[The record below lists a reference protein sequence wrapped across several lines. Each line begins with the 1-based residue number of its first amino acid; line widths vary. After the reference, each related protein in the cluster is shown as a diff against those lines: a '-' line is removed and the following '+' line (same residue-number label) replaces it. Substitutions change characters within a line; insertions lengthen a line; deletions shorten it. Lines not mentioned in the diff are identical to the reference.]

1 MKYRMLSLLSIIL
14 VISVKSLEI
23 SAKDYH
29 ELRVM
34 ARAIPPD
41 PYAPQIVPF
50 ILENELDS
58 VVYQLAQAPG
68 IKEMYLGTN
77 DSITSEFLAY
87 EKLKGLAT
95 EKELNALLIHNS
107 PVVKVYAY
115 RALIVNDMNMDC
127 DIESSLF
134 VDTTCL
140 DWYMD
145 EIPTATT
152 VGELIQVPFQE

>member
-14 VISVKSLEI
+14 VISVKSLDI

-34 ARAIPPD
+34 VRAIPPD

-58 VVYQLAQAPG
+58 IVFRLAQAPG

-77 DSITSEFLAY
+77 DSITSEFRAY
-87 EKLKGLAT
+87 EKLKELAT
-95 EKELNALLIHNS
+95 EKELNELLVHNS
-107 PVVKVYAY
+107 PIVKVYAY
-115 RALIVNDMNMDC
+115 RALLVNEMNMDC
-127 DIESSLF
+127 DVQSSLLL
-134 VDTTCL
+134 DTTCL
-140 DWYMD
+140 EWYMNNT
-145 EIPTATT
+145 PTYTT
-152 VGELIQVPFQE
+152 VGELIQIPFQE

>member
-1 MKYRMLSLLSIIL
+1 MLSLLSIIL

-41 PYAPQIVPF
+41 PYAPQLVPF
-50 ILENELDS
+50 VLENELDS

-77 DSITSEFLAY
+77 DSITNEFLAY

-107 PVVKVYAY
+107 PIVKVYAY
-115 RALIVNDMNMDC
+115 RALIVNEMNMDC